1 MWNLKYDTN
10 ELIYKTE
17 THRHRKQ
24 TYGYQRGK
32 MAGTDKLK
40 TRVTECMVLVA
51 ELCMTLYDPMD
62 CSPPGFSVHGILQ
75 ARILEWVAIS
85 FSRGSSQSRDRTQI
99 SCTVGRFFTIWAT
112 TYTYKGLQCS
122 RKNYIQYFVINLH
135 DKTIWKGYLYINMY
149 EYIYTHTDIY
159 ESFSCIPINCN
170 QLYSN

>member
-75 ARILEWVAIS
+75 ARILEWVAILS
-85 FSRGSSQSRDRTQI
+85 IRGSSQAGDQTQV
-99 SCTVGRFFTIWAT
+99 SCIAGRFSI
-112 TYTYKGLQCS
+112 
-122 RKNYIQYFVINLH
+122 V
-135 DKTIWKGYLYINMY
+135 
-149 EYIYTHTDIY
+149 
-159 ESFSCIPINCN
+159 
-170 QLYSN
+170 